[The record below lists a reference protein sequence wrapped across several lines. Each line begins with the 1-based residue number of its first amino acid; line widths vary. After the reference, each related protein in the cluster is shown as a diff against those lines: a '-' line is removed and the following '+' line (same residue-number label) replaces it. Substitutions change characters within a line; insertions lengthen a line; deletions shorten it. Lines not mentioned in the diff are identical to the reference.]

1 MKKIWGSIQD
11 QALKNRKN
19 RIWWLMAAILMLM
32 VVVWLIVSV
41 VAGIFNI
48 TSSEKFSL
56 DQPLA
61 SKQGP
66 KLSQFTPLRQFN
78 LDPED
83 RILVQSL
90 KDSDL
95 NVGVSHRTDEPLLA
109 EVVNQEATS
118 ELVEEPEV
126 VPWFYYSPNVAKLSL
141 KSRANRYQLIKEES
155 INQFAWYQAAGKV
168 YLFQFGQP
176 YTGWHDLPFEGW
188 RYYQQ
193 GLATDQVID
202 IPQAKQMN
210 SQRERLA
217 KLMPRPQWRT
227 IYLTPKGQYS
237 ANAAIKPVQY
247 SILYKNTDALIMTAP
262 PGSKGSG
269 LLTTTENFFEMPM
282 EVVEEAQT
290 LNGEWLHVNIGYED
304 LGWIKKD
311 TTYQDYVLTYYS
323 ERELLDTIDQILQE
337 EVDGINA
344 RVGASFINNETMA
357 QTSYNNQIFFPASTQ
372 KIYVLGELYHQY
384 KTGQL
389 SPETVVTLYDED
401 KVPGAGIIQG
411 YANGSQFTIDE
422 LVDLVS
428 IYSDNTAANLII
440 DTVGGGPVINPHI
453 HQMGLYDTYIQG
465 KYYGGDSTWF
475 TTSPADAARFFAY
488 LANNQVNGEPWDEM
502 LINKFTMNT
511 HTFLR
516 TYIWGD
522 TRSWNKSGLGGT
534 EQNDVA
540 AFVTPYGEYSL
551 AVYTAEPGNYDII
564 GEQVAQLSVRVH
576 EAFNDIRSKLW
587 ISVDE
592 TTRADQ

>member
-1 MKKIWGSIQD
+1 MKNIWGAFKEKTLQEKQKLLLMGLSAIVMV
-11 QALKNRKN
+11 AL
-19 RIWWLMAAILMLM
+19 AI
-32 VVVWLIVSV
+32 WLIISV
-41 VAGIFNI
+41 FSGIFHF
-48 TSSEKFSL
+48 SAGEDFSL
-56 DQPLA
+56 KEPLA

-66 KLSQFTPLRQFN
+66 KLSAFTPYRELD

-83 RILVQSL
+83 RVLVQSL
-90 KDSDL
+90 KDKDL
-95 NVGVSHRTDEPLLA
+95 AVGVAHRTNQPLLT
-109 EVVNQEATS
+109 EVVNQEVQADPRP
-118 ELVEEPEV
+118 EPEV
-126 VPWFYYSPNVAKLSL
+126 VPWFYYSPNVGKVSPTSL
-141 KSRANRYQLIKEES
+141 ANRYHLLQRES
-155 INQFAWYQAAGKV
+155 VNEFAWYQAGKQD
-168 YLFQFGQP
+168 YLFQFERP
-176 YTGWHDLPFEGW
+176 YTGWHNLPFEGW
-188 RYYQQ
+188 RYYQD
-193 GLATDQVID
+193 GSATDQVISLPD
-202 IPQAKQMN
+202 ASRMN
-210 SQRERLA
+210 ALRQRLA
-217 KLMPRPQWRT
+217 NLLPRPAWRT

-237 ANAAIKPVQY
+237 ANAAIRPVQY
-247 SILYKNTDALIMTAP
+247 SILYKNTESLIMTAP
-262 PGSKGSG
+262 PGSKGSS

-282 EVVEEAQT
+282 EVVEEART

-311 TTYQDYVLTYYS
+311 PTYQDYVLTYYS
-323 ERELLDTIDQILQE
+323 ERELLDTIDTILQE

-357 QTSYNNQIFFPASTQ
+357 QTSYNNQVFFPASTQ

-384 KTGQL
+384 KTEQL

-440 DTVGGGPVINPHI
+440 DTVGGGTVINPHI

-488 LANNQVNGEPWDEM
+488 LANNQVNGQPWDQM
-502 LINKFTMNT
+502 LIDKFTMNT

-522 TRSWNKSGLGGT
+522 TISWNKSGLGGT

-540 AFVTPYGEYSL
+540 TFVTPYGEYSL
-551 AVYTAEPGNYDII
+551 AVYTAEPANYDII

-592 TTRADQ
+592 NQVSE